1 MDSLKDF
8 FSNCIVVTNNDKN
21 RIKTIDLFTSF
32 STWLEKNSIK
42 NTYNQRS
49 FNSDV
54 KKLGFEKRE
63 SNGKTFFPGLIFK
76 NVSDPVIDPK
86 KVLSPTKKIVPS
98 PTKKIVPPSPKKKL
112 LFHDNFIKFKDFS
125 LHVPSYI
132 AITSKM
138 PDNILYLYEIPLD
151 LYSATKLLRTKNID
165 LDNSKKAKLYRDK
178 ILSFNSLP
186 PDQATLFILVTGL
199 HYSRLLFDRD
209 LLLCNNFDEF
219 YSFCN
224 NNPALIK
231 EATKISLS

>member
-1 MDSLKDF
+1 MNSLKDF
-8 FSNCIVVTNNDKN
+8 FSNHIVVTNNDKD

-32 STWLEKNSIK
+32 STWMEKNSIK

-63 SNGKTFFPGLIFK
+63 SNSKTFFPGLIFK
-76 NVSDPVIDPK
+76 NVSNPAIDPIK
-86 KVLSPTKKIVPS
+86 IAISPAKKILVS
-98 PTKKIVPPSPKKKL
+98 SPKKKL

-138 PDNILYLYEIPLD
+138 PDNILYLYEIPVD
-151 LYSATKLLRTKNID
+151 LYFATKLLRTKNID
-165 LDNSKKAKLYRDK
+165 LDNSKKAKLYRDE
-178 ILSFNSLP
+178 ILSFHSLP
-186 PDQATLFILVTGL
+186 PDKATLFILATGL
-199 HYSRLLFDRD
+199 HYSRFLFDRD
-209 LLLCNNFDEF
+209 LLLCNNFDAF

-224 NNPALIK
+224 NNPFLLK